1 MEIVTGLL
9 IFVVAWW
16 VCFMMALP
24 LGVRAQDEDEQGEEQ
39 EIVEGTVSS
48 APGKPRI
55 LFKMGLATLGA
66 IIITTLLIWLIDAP

>member
-1 MEIVTGLL
+1 MQFVSGIL
-9 IFVVAWW
+9 IFVVSWW

-24 LGVRAQDEDEQGEEQ
+24 IGVRAQDEDEQGESQ

-66 IIITTLLIWLIDAP
+66 IIITSLLTWLIETP